1 MVAQTNGKIYKIQN
15 IGGDEI
21 FIASTNKK
29 YLSQRMDTTRR
40 DFKKW
45 KKGEHA
51 LVRCFD
57 IFQRFGVENCVI
69 ILLEAY
75 PCESKEALK
84 AREAYYIQTL
94 DCLNKIERTKK
105 EIMHDYQRRLDVD
118 QGINNDEIFIDG
130 EWKVVV
136 TDA

>member
-75 PCESKEALK
+75 PCDSKEALK